1 MHNSPQTSETGT
13 VHVQDMH
20 SIIVICFWYWLKQ
33 YTISIFNENISIWIL
48 STYIDNTLQYQCIVP
63 ALFWRCI
70 RESFSYWYVVMS
82 LGRGQ
87 HTCYYAMA
95 THDVVHMR
103 VFCNV
108 ISGSIVN
115 LKGALASVKLACIVD
130 ITLACIVDITLA
142 CIVDI
147 KKYQW
152 QSHWPQIAWQR
163 SHSWRLP
170 WVPPPSSVAVSPM
183 PLPPLWEERCG
194 TQGENPA
201 IRNSDT
207 SFMLTI
213 ASVWLLLLLWKH
225 WFCKCTI
232 VVCTSD
238 RPHPLVGYVR
248 HRSTSRLMGS
258 WRQIDHIHLWC
269 TYSNQPTLC
278 TVIPHHCYIWSQEVS
293 VMDASAVSIISV
305 SSNQYTWD

>member
-1 MHNSPQTSETGT
+1 
-13 VHVQDMH
+13 
-20 SIIVICFWYWLKQ
+20 
-33 YTISIFNENISIWIL
+33 
-48 STYIDNTLQYQCIVP
+48 
-63 ALFWRCI
+63 
-70 RESFSYWYVVMS
+70 MS
-82 LGRGQ
+82 LEWGQ

-95 THDVVHMR
+95 MHDVVH
-103 VFCNV
+103 VCVSCNV

-115 LKGALASVKLACIVD
+115 LKGAWVSATLSRIVD
-130 ITLACIVDITLA
+130 IT
-142 CIVDI
+142 
-147 KKYQW
+147 KYQW

-213 ASVWLLLLLWKH
+213 ASVWLLLLWKH
-225 WFCKCTI
+225 WFCTCTI

-238 RPHPLVGYVR
+238 RPHPLVVYV
-248 HRSTSRLMGS
+248 L
-258 WRQIDHIHLWC
+258 
-269 TYSNQPTLC
+269 
-278 TVIPHHCYIWSQEVS
+278 YIR
-293 VMDASAVSIISV
+293 
-305 SSNQYTWD
+305 